1 MPPRPC
7 PAKKCGGQPQ
17 PPTESGEEFRLSDVA
32 SDSDVSVNDPL
43 LPSSSEPVQLLRA
56 HDAPSDNLSGLDWHP
71 DSDPDIA
78 AKDDK
83 STAADIHYFF
93 KKAKG
98 QTVCQVCR

>member
-1 MPPRPC
+1 MAPRPR
-7 PAKKCGGQPQ
+7 PAKKRGGQPQ
-17 PPTESGEEFRLSDVA
+17 PRTESGEEFRLSDVL
-32 SDSDVSVNDPL
+32 SDSDVSVNDPS

-56 HDAPSDNLSGLDWHP
+56 HGPSDNLSGLDWHP

-93 KKAKG
+93 KKTKD
-98 QTVCQVCR
+98 QTVCRVCR